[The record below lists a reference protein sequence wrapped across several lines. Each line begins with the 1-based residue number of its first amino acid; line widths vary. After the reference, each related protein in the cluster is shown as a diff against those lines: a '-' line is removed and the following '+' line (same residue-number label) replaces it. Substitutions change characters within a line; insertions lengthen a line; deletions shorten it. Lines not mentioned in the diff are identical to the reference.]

1 MSNLSILVAAA
12 AVSISVHF
20 IILLQVYVAQVL

>member
-1 MSNLSILVAAA
+1 MSNLSILVTAA

-20 IILLQVYVAQVL
+20 VILFQVYVAQVL